1 MMLDEINF
9 VISKK
14 LDIIITTTYGIMSK
28 TRDLF

>member
-1 MMLDEINF
+1 MLDEINF

-14 LDIIITTTYGIMSK
+14 LDIIITTTYRIMSK

>member
-14 LDIIITTTYGIMSK
+14 LDIIITTTYEIMSK
-28 TRDLF
+28 TQDLF

>member
-14 LDIIITTTYGIMSK
+14 LDVITTTYGIMSK